1 MSEPENREP
10 ADTHRRK
17 DGTFGPGNSANPG
30 GRAGWQKELRGLLQG
45 DAKLAHRL
53 LRAVIRGEDGAGREV
68 RVADSVK
75 AAEVVL
81 KFTLPMPKQTHRV
94 EGKNGDPLGLAS
106 AEALVAFITGKK
118 EGT

>member
-1 MSEPENREP
+1 MSDPENREP
-10 ADTHRRK
+10 ADPHRRK
-17 DGTFGPGNSANPG
+17 DGTFGAGNSANPG
-30 GRAGWQKELRGLLQG
+30 GRAGWQKDLRELLRE
-45 DAKLAHRL
+45 DAKEARLL
-53 LRAVIRGEDGAGREV
+53 LRAVIAGTVAGREV

-94 EGKNGDPLGLAS
+94 EGKNGDPLGLLS
-106 AEALVAFITGKK
+106 PEALVAFITGKK